1 MLLRSAEPA
10 DAAEVAGLHVRSCQ
24 SAYRGLLPDEF
35 LDGLRLEDRAAHYT
49 FGSPD
54 AGAPATIV
62 AVDGGAIRGFASA
75 GPCREPDATGTG
87 ELYAIHVDPCARG
100 RGIGRQLMASARDCL
115 TRLGFGQAV
124 LWVLAGNQRA
134 ERFYRLDGWAPDGS
148 WRIEEIGPGWQ
159 SDGMPQWDRK
169 VNEIRYRRD
178 LP

>member
-1 MLLRSAEPA
+1 MLLRSAEPT

-35 LDGLRLEDRAAHYT
+35 LDGLRPEDRAAHYT
-49 FGSPD
+49 FGSPA
-54 AGAPATIV
+54 AGAPVTIV
-62 AVDGGAIRGFASA
+62 AVDGGVIRGFASA
-75 GPCREPDATGTG
+75 GPCSEPDATGTG
-87 ELYAIHVDPCARG
+87 ELYAIHVDPCARS

-115 TRLGFGQAV
+115 ARLGFGQAV

-169 VNEIRYRRD
+169 VNEIRYRRN